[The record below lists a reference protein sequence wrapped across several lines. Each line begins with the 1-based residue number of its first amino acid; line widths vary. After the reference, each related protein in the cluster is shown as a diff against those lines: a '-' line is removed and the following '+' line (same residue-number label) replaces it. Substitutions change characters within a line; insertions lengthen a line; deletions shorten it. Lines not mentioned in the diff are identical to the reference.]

1 MVIRRGI
8 CTFFHSGTTGTGT
21 DILSKRLYT
30 RLINSC
36 RFRPAMRGPYCSS
49 GPTRKLFFICC
60 IMLQTDRFAAALSKG
75 ETTPIFVDTNLKG
88 AYMSRKKY
96 Y

>member
-1 MVIRRGI
+1 ML
-8 CTFFHSGTTGTGT
+8 T
-21 DILSKRLYT
+21 
-30 RLINSC
+30 NSC
-36 RFRPAMRGPYCSS
+36 RFHPAMRGPYCSS

-96 Y
+96 YESRKLPEYQESTG